1 VGRGAYGIL
10 GVAADASDAEIR
22 DSYHTLVKKLHPDV
36 VGGNEEQFKRV
47 SRAYGL

>member
-1 VGRGAYGIL
+1 
-10 GVAADASDAEIR
+10 
-22 DSYHTLVKKLHPDV
+22 VKKLHPDV